1 MGAPIDLVNGAH
13 ATEEKKT
20 DCGKAV
26 TMIEATTVKEVAIP
40 EKWRVNRAL
49 ATNEEEQTDC
59 DKDTHFSGVISVMG
73 FAAKNLP
80 WLES

>member
-1 MGAPIDLVNGAH
+1 
-13 ATEEKKT
+13 
-20 DCGKAV
+20 
-26 TMIEATTVKEVAIP
+26 MIEATTVKEVAVP
-40 EKWRVNRAL
+40 EKWRVIRAL

-59 DKDTHFSGVISVMG
+59 DKG

>member
-1 MGAPIDLVNGAH
+1 MQMKSPSLHLEILYTLD
-13 ATEEKKT
+13 T
-20 DCGKAV
+20 AV

-59 DKDTHFSGVISVMG
+59 DKGTHYSGVISVMG
-73 FAAKNLP
+73 AY
-80 WLES
+80 